1 MDFSLADLM
10 GFSLIWFFACL
21 IVWNIIIS
29 AILWII
35 FNIMIWKN
43 QASFSENF
51 MEVFVALNTAIFT
64 QLVCF
69 AICIF
74 PFVLLKIN
82 SIYTSSIIWLLSLFV
97 FYFVYFK
104 FLVVSSEKYIFDL
117 DERKKEIKKFAI
129 ISIFIIIF
137 EILII
142 NYFAPISKVWE
153 DLFSKE
159 ETNQVVED
167 IIQNETVK

>member
-1 MDFSLADLM
+1 MEP
-10 GFSLIWFFACL
+10 
-21 IVWNIIIS
+21 
-29 AILWII
+29 AIR
-35 FNIMIWKN
+35 
-43 QASFSENF
+43 SD
-51 MEVFVALNTAIFT
+51 
-64 QLVCF
+64 
-69 AICIF
+69 
-74 PFVLLKIN
+74 
-82 SIYTSSIIWLLSLFV
+82 

>member
-35 FNIMIWKN
+35 FK
-43 QASFSENF
+43 
-51 MEVFVALNTAIFT
+51 

-82 SIYTSSIIWLLSLFV
+82 SIYTYSIIWLLSLFV

>member
-1 MDFSLADLM
+1 M
-10 GFSLIWFFACL
+10 
-21 IVWNIIIS
+21 
-29 AILWII
+29 
-35 FNIMIWKN
+35 
-43 QASFSENF
+43 
-51 MEVFVALNTAIFT
+51 
-64 QLVCF
+64 
-69 AICIF
+69 
-74 PFVLLKIN
+74 
-82 SIYTSSIIWLLSLFV
+82 LSLFV

-159 ETNQVVED
+159 ETNQIVED

>member
-1 MDFSLADLM
+1 M
-10 GFSLIWFFACL
+10 
-21 IVWNIIIS
+21 
-29 AILWII
+29 
-35 FNIMIWKN
+35 
-43 QASFSENF
+43 
-51 MEVFVALNTAIFT
+51 
-64 QLVCF
+64 
-69 AICIF
+69 
-74 PFVLLKIN
+74 
-82 SIYTSSIIWLLSLFV
+82 LSLFV